1 MTTPDTAAIR
11 AQMETL
17 DGFTPGPWDWEVS
30 RRSQTVELCGGKG
43 ASDLTVMSFARW
55 GLNKAAPVFWFWLG
69 NVSDEPKRAEALGT
83 PEPGREHHADWF
95 QRINHPD
102 ARLIAAA
109 PDMRETIL
117 ALCDALDELR
127 TEVKTL
133 RRQAETLK
141 EGWRIS
147 DEGRIEAEAEIERL
161 LKALS
166 KNLATNRS

>member
-11 AQMETL
+11 AQMEAMAGHTM
-17 DGFTPGPWDWEVS
+17 GPWDWEVS
-30 RRSQTVELCGGKG
+30 RVSKTVELCGGKG

-55 GLNKAAPVFWFWLG
+55 GLNKAAPVFWFWRG

-117 ALCDALDELR
+117 ALCDALDGARQCVSHANLHADCAIADMTALR
-127 TEVKTL
+127 AENDRL
-133 RRQAETLK
+133 RA
-141 EGWRIS
+141 GC
-147 DEGRIEAEAEIERL
+147 
-161 LKALS
+161 
-166 KNLATNRS
+166 AT

>member
-1 MTTPDTAAIR
+1 
-11 AQMETL
+11 METL

-55 GLNKAAPVFWFWLG
+55 GLNKAAPVFWFWWG

-117 ALCDALDELR
+117 ALCDALD
-127 TEVKTL
+127 TEQSKV
-133 RRQAETLK
+133 RRLDRAALAQ
-141 EGWRIS
+141 EG
-147 DEGRIEAEAEIERL
+147 L
-161 LKALS
+161 
-166 KNLATNRS
+166 TND